1 MRMTRTD
8 VDPNV
13 PMSVLEAATARL
25 IDERDGGE
33 AADAE

>member
-8 VDPNV
+8 DNPDV
-13 PMSVLEAATARL
+13 PVSVLEAATARL
-25 IDERDGGE
+25 IDEREGGE